1 MSEDSLGSD
10 DIESETP
17 PKAPTPKHV
26 NDTEV
31 SSQKDPDQGG
41 HTSGAGYTGATTPMS
56 VDGGGDLGFGP
67 QPDTVPETFEAP
79 GSGRQPPLTK
89 GGEPA
94 PPATSVQPELQGSL
108 STALKSASI
117 VDEHRAL
124 MGAVIE
130 KIQSA
135 ESGLNESC
143 ISLIK
148 GFEVCFRNL

>member
-1 MSEDSLGSD
+1 
-10 DIESETP
+10 
-17 PKAPTPKHV
+17 
-26 NDTEV
+26 
-31 SSQKDPDQGG
+31 
-41 HTSGAGYTGATTPMS
+41 MS
-56 VDGGGDLGFGP
+56 VDSGGGLRFGP
-67 QPDTVPETFEAP
+67 QPDTVPETFKDP
-79 GSGRQPPLTK
+79 GSGRQPRLAE
-89 GGEPA
+89 GGEPV
-94 PPATSVQPELQGSL
+94 PPATSVQPEVQGSL

-135 ESGLNESC
+135 KSALNESR